1 MVQVIESNSAF
12 VLVLQQENSQ
22 LKDELVQIRSALE
35 KQVVQLEAKIAAGL
49 EFKEQN
55 VLTLQQKLSEA

>member
-1 MVQVIESNSAF
+1 MVQVNESNSAF

-22 LKDELVQIRSALE
+22 LKEELAQMRSALE
-35 KQVVQLEAKIAAGL
+35 EQVVQLEAKIAAGL

-55 VLTLQQKLSEA
+55 VLILQQKLSEA

>member
-1 MVQVIESNSAF
+1 MVQVNESNSAF

-22 LKDELVQIRSALE
+22 LKDELAQMRSALE
-35 KQVVQLEAKIAAGL
+35 EQVVQLEAKIAAGL